1 MPHLS
6 PEKIAALVDE
16 PATEEE
22 RGHLEGCARC
32 RADFIAMR
40 RIVAA
45 AGAERERPIAP
56 LVPWQSLSAAL
67 REEGVLK
74 DAAPSLSLVPSGTP
88 SGAQTFVS
96 GSPTPASGT
105 PYSVSPTARSA
116 IGSGTLALVTSGT
129 ANTVSPMGGPVSP
142 HASPMGGR
150 PAWMRTVGMA
160 AAAALLVTLGVAG
173 GRASALRTPAPAAT
187 LDAPATIAAVQK
199 VAPTAI
205 PVAQYRTPE
214 EARATLHSAE
224 EVYSSAMLWLAA
236 HDSALA
242 PRLGGGSE
250 AAALGYRQRLEVLD
264 AAMAT
269 ARRALSEAPDDPV
282 MNRYYLATF
291 GAREVTL
298 RRLTSVLPASQ
309 QVLEY

>member
-22 RGHLEGCARC
+22 RRHLEGCARC

-56 LVPWQSLSAAL
+56 LVPWQQLSAAL
-67 REEGVLK
+67 KAEGVLH
-74 DAAPSLSLVPSGTP
+74 DGPAP
-88 SGAQTFVS
+88 
-96 GSPTPASGT
+96 
-105 PYSVSPTARSA
+105 
-116 IGSGTLALVTSGT
+116 LALVS
-129 ANTVSPMGGPVSP
+129 AATVVSATPNAVSPLGAGLSPMGGVVRPIESAP
-142 HASPMGGR
+142 SYAPPMTVER
-150 PAWMRTVGMA
+150 SRRAPAWLRATGMA

-173 GRASALRTPAPAAT
+173 GRASALRSSAPGAT
-187 LDAPATIAAVQK
+187 LDAPATTIAAVQK
-199 VAPTAI
+199 VAPAQVL
-205 PVAQYRTPE
+205 PVAQFRTPE

-224 EVYSSAMLWLAA
+224 EVYGSAMMWLAA

-242 PRLGGGSE
+242 PRQAGGSA
-250 AAALGYRQRLEVLD
+250 AAALSYRQRLEVLD

-298 RRLTSVLPASQ
+298 RRLTTVLPASQ